1 MSKQWCLLNWLGLS
15 CLGTDGRILNKRLLG
30 SWEPVSK
37 PFSKSWLVEGEG
49 EFFQRGFTVI
59 FEATW
64 LRSWRVMR
72 YKSAKQVS
80 KHYLRQRIIEG
91 FFNNSIALKYFTNTS
106 QYVSVW
112 LCFLALHNFTEN
124 HLFQASSPVC
134 STFPPFSESIKSSRW
149 DIGWSG
155 SKK

>member
-1 MSKQWCLLNWLGLS
+1 M
-15 CLGTDGRILNKRLLG
+15 
-30 SWEPVSK
+30 
-37 PFSKSWLVEGEG
+37 
-49 EFFQRGFTVI
+49 I

-149 DIGWSG
+149 DIGCSG
-155 SKK
+155 SKKITSTKPMSTNFLSFANLVVKLVRSRLLPVTSYLTFQLLPGLWMVKITLMFV